1 MNETLPWYK
10 YFTHK
15 YNKFGFLFSYC
26 CSIKEFMIENI
37 SDFYPLKN
45 TLVLRGSSFIS
56 TRLGWIEKYLGQ
68 KKSFTFFIV
77 FDHEVLCPPFS

>member
-1 MNETLPWYK
+1 
-10 YFTHK
+10 
-15 YNKFGFLFSYC
+15 
-26 CSIKEFMIENI
+26 MIENI

-68 KKSFTFFIV
+68 KKSLTFVIV